1 MDGVRTTLARL
12 RPLIRRQ
19 GGFTLVELL
28 MVIVMLGFT
37 MIAFESDVQHGRQPQ
52 LAGGEPEH
60 PPDRGAADPE
70 PARLRPARRRPGQR
84 HDPDHSYSANSITF
98 YSPDRQSPPHMR
110 RIKYY
115 VDGLGMLKRQVTIST
130 NTNGPPWTGIDTDTG
145 PIETLFGTIRNPTS
159 IFKYC
164 VQSPPDMTIDPN
176 NATSPDLI
184 TWSCQAP
191 TTAAQIKT
199 VVIRTVVST
208 LTDSQQY
215 NYGAVATIR
224 WNRHE
229 QAEET
234 HRPRGRD
241 RDGDRVSP

>member
-37 MIAFESDVQHGRQPQ
+37 MIAFESVYSTVANRSSQVESQNILLTEVRPTLNQ
-52 LAGGEPEH
+52 LVSDLRDAV
-60 PPDRGAADPE
+60 
-70 PARLRPARRRPGQR
+70 PANGTIPI
-84 HDPDHSYSANSITF
+84 DSYSANSITF

-115 VDGLGMLKRQVTIST
+115 VDGLVLKRQITIST

-224 WNRHE
+224 WN
-229 QAEET
+229 
-234 HRPRGRD
+234 
-241 RDGDRVSP
+241 SP